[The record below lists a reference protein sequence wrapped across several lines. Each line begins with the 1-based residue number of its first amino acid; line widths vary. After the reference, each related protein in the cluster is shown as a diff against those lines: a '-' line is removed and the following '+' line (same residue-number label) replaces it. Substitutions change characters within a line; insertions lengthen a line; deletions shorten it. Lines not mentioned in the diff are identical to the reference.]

1 MLNNINQMMDAWR
14 HHQWYIDGYGCDF
27 NEFEQDSDDDRI
39 PRNIPPSKQ
48 CKIEE
53 WTKWNQCG
61 CNGYCL
67 VHFNELEKGSN
78 DHRKPPSRKC
88 KIKKCNKWNQKDVMG
103 TVWHITMSSGR
114 AVVMKRL
121 TVMTMIRPFKS
132 CSHILGSG
140 GGGLE
145 RGRPHTNT
153 NTIYSQETQIMCWAV
168 PKQLYTWFKQWSIP
182 KRSYMWFK

>member
-78 DHRKPPSRKC
+78 DHRKTPSRKC
-88 KIKKCNKWNQKDVMG
+88 KIKKCNKWNPTQTQTQSTPRK
-103 TVWHITMSSGR
+103 H
-114 AVVMKRL
+114 
-121 TVMTMIRPFKS
+121 KS
-132 CSHILGSG
+132 CVGPFQNSCTHDSNSEAFLND
-140 GGGLE
+140 
-145 RGRPHTNT
+145 HTCDSN
-153 NTIYSQETQIMCWAV
+153 NESQCSLLNNLKVYTIHFSPLTCKW
-168 PKQLYTWFKQWSIP
+168 
-182 KRSYMWFK
+182 